1 MLKDKTRKKLTI
13 YWTINKMQRLNKNR
27 ELKFNK
33 HTIHKYNL
41 LEITNS
47 IFKDQLEAKKK
58 KKPMLY

>member
-1 MLKDKTRKKLTI
+1 
-13 YWTINKMQRLNKNR
+13 MQRLNKNR

-47 IFKDQLEAKKK
+47 IFKDKLKAKKK
-58 KKPMLY
+58 KKPLCYTSN